1 VRKRLLL
8 LLHPDAESVFESR
21 VVRRKHKSGKGQ
33 KNVRSETEDKALE
46 KAAKK
51 LKIRL
56 PHVMTF
62 HALAYALVHPE
73 ESILYDDS
81 ESDTQ
86 ILSSVLQEIIDDH
99 LQVPEFRDKIRELM
113 LAHFRE
119 DWESIIKGHYEKSRE
134 EFLEYRRS
142 VPRES
147 LNGEYLKSYGEKIIA
162 DFLFE
167 HDIKYKYEH
176 NFWWGKRN
184 YRPDFTIF
192 KTAKTGIVIEYFGL
206 HGDPDY
212 DEMAEEKKKFWSKQ
226 TKWDLIALSAK
237 DLKNTEGKS
246 FQSFLKT
253 NLKNFGI
260 RCVRLSEHEIWSR
273 VRGRAI
279 DRFTKAIVGFI
290 SRCRN
295 QSVTPEDLGRL
306 LDNYTSE
313 ARSEK
318 GFLRLAKRFY
328 EVYLERLESTGEED
342 FNGLVQQAADLVRRG
357 KTVFERR
364 SGTGDLSDLQFLLID
379 EFQDFSNLFYRLLC
393 EIKKQNNTVS
403 LFCVGDD
410 WQAING
416 FAGSDLRFFKEF
428 EKYIGEAQRI
438 NMLRNYRSMR
448 EIVDVSNA
456 LMFGYGDRATASKKE
471 QGTVLIADLEK
482 FNPTPL
488 EKQQHQG
495 DILTPAILRISNKAL
510 HEDKEVILL
519 SRRNGLPYYINY
531 ENNSSSKT
539 GGLEGYLQYIR
550 SFFPDEYKKRIG
562 VSTVHKYKGLES
574 STVER
579 SYPLIHPDWVFSR
592 VLGDT
597 PQKIIQEERRLFYVA
612 LTRAIEEL
620 VIITNGKSLS
630 QFLQDI
636 LKRKSIVPISWNKY
650 FQLKGR
656 ETQIVVKV
664 GNSTP
669 DKRKGTYPIK
679 DLLKASG
686 YRWQTTG
693 WLSWTKIYPSK
704 SFSVDQLKSELW
716 STEATEVEVRIFN
729 ENEELLH
736 RYQVNKGNWKREE
749 KSISPDHMLPNN
761 ILRIYHN

>member
-1 VRKRLLL
+1 
-8 LLHPDAESVFESR
+8 
-21 VVRRKHKSGKGQ
+21 
-33 KNVRSETEDKALE
+33 
-46 KAAKK
+46 
-51 LKIRL
+51 
-56 PHVMTF
+56 
-62 HALAYALVHPE
+62 
-73 ESILYDDS
+73 
-81 ESDTQ
+81 
-86 ILSSVLQEIIDDH
+86 
-99 LQVPEFRDKIRELM
+99 
-113 LAHFRE
+113 
-119 DWESIIKGHYEKSRE
+119 
-134 EFLEYRRS
+134 
-142 VPRES
+142 
-147 LNGEYLKSYGEKIIA
+147 
-162 DFLFE
+162 
-167 HDIKYKYEH
+167 
-176 NFWWGKRN
+176 
-184 YRPDFTIF
+184 
-192 KTAKTGIVIEYFGL
+192 
-206 HGDPDY
+206 
-212 DEMAEEKKKFWSKQ
+212 
-226 TKWDLIALSAK
+226 
-237 DLKNTEGKS
+237 
-246 FQSFLKT
+246 
-253 NLKNFGI
+253 
-260 RCVRLSEHEIWSR
+260 
-273 VRGRAI
+273 
-279 DRFTKAIVGFI
+279 
-290 SRCRN
+290 
-295 QSVTPEDLGRL
+295 
-306 LDNYTSE
+306 
-313 ARSEK
+313 
-318 GFLRLAKRFY
+318 
-328 EVYLERLESTGEED
+328 
-342 FNGLVQQAADLVRRG
+342 
-357 KTVFERR
+357 
-364 SGTGDLSDLQFLLID
+364 
-379 EFQDFSNLFYRLLC
+379 
-393 EIKKQNNTVS
+393 
-403 LFCVGDD
+403 
-410 WQAING
+410 
-416 FAGSDLRFFKEF
+416 
-428 EKYIGEAQRI
+428 
-438 NMLRNYRSMR
+438 
-448 EIVDVSNA
+448 
-456 LMFGYGDRATASKKE
+456 
-471 QGTVLIADLEK
+471 
-482 FNPTPL
+482 
-488 EKQQHQG
+488 
-495 DILTPAILRISNKAL
+495 
-510 HEDKEVILL
+510 LL

-574 STVER
+574 STVIVLDAVER